1 MTEQTEGAETF
12 RGYIDAEAA
21 ATRSFIA
28 YKFGEV
34 SEAEV
39 HRLQRIAHA
48 ARERHLAALAAAE
61 ARGKCPCACCRE
73 RAALVA
79 ASRDPAGRW
88 CSCSSYAEAEQCD
101 CTPCAA
107 LREGLARG
115 AQAALL
121 KAAEVAALTYSADDT
136 VRLSS
141 VIAWLRARAAAAVT
155 TSSAKSSDLATRV
168 PQDESQRAAG
178 GGGEA

>member
-1 MTEQTEGAETF
+1 MTEQTEGAEVEALADVLGDVMASGE
-12 RGYIDAEAA
+12 RRIAKHILASDWLAAREAA
-21 ATRSFIA
+21 AEVR
-28 YKFGEV
+28 GE
-34 SEAEV
+34 
-39 HRLQRIAHA
+39 
-48 ARERHLAALAAAE
+48 
-61 ARGKCPCACCRE
+61 CPCACCRE

-141 VIAWLRARAAAAVT
+141 VIAWLRARAAAA
-155 TSSAKSSDLATRV
+155 
-168 PQDESQRAAG
+168 AAG
-178 GGGEA
+178 GSA